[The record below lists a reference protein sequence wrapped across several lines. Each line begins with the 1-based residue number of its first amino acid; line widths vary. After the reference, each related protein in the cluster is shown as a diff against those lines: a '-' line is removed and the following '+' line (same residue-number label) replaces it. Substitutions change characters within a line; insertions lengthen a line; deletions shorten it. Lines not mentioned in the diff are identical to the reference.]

1 MRIRCHSLADLND
14 TRHARKQ
21 QVRSASGI
29 VGGGGGGGTGGR
41 EPGRT
46 GGGRGTGGG
55 ISTMAGSGREIQKVK
70 LFFFVTAYFQS
81 KKRTQQRFLT
91 SI

>member
-1 MRIRCHSLADLND
+1 MMAYTNQANVHVA
-14 TRHARKQ
+14 T
-21 QVRSASGI
+21 G
-29 VGGGGGGGTGGR
+29 GGGGGGGTGGR

-70 LFFFVTAYFQS
+70 LFFCYCLLPVKETNP
-81 KKRTQQRFLT
+81 TFLDFHLT
-91 SI
+91 FSEA